1 MKIYFFC
8 REIHFMKI
16 KSMTNKILSI
26 FIVFSFFISC
36 AKEKVLIRNR
46 ERLSDIQR
54 MLSIQKE
61 LTSKSNFRP
70 WSVFNQQLST
80 DEKQA
85 LEFIYAYAPLSDL
98 ADYKPDFF
106 LKNVQYSL
114 KARAEMPWGKT
125 IPEEE
130 FLHFV
135 LPLRVNNENLDNFRE
150 VMYNEITS
158 RVKGLDMRHAA
169 LEINHWCHE
178 KVSYRGTDSRTSAPL
193 STVKKTF
200 GRCGEESTFTVTAL
214 RTAGIPARQV
224 YTPRWAHSD
233 DNHAWV
239 EVWIDGKWHYLGAC
253 EPDADLDMGWFSEP
267 ARRAM
272 LVHTRAYG
280 RYFGEEDVVTV
291 EDRFSELNLT
301 SNYATT
307 KRITIS
313 VKNADGSPADSA
325 KVEYQL
331 YNYAEYYPIATG
343 FTNAKGCASLNTG
356 MGDLVIWAAKKG
368 QFGYQK
374 FSVPEKDT
382 LQLVLNQSTPATPGE
397 TWDLIPPHAAKVEN
411 TVTPEAQKANNI
423 RLTREDSI
431 RNAYMKTFKDSSWVK
446 AFAAKTK
453 LPFDTIYRFIKL
465 SYGNWDQISA
475 YLEKNIPSYRNT
487 VLELAGQLADKDF
500 SDVSESVLTDH
511 LAQTARS
518 GFQKTVLSKELF
530 SKYVLA
536 PRIALENLSPWR
548 SFLANSFGTEMAQ
561 SARNDI
567 SVLTNWIC
575 ENIRIN
581 TVANK
586 HSRAPLTPVGVYN
599 LRVADPLSRD
609 IFFVAACRT
618 FGIPARLNPETQIPE
633 YNKNGQWF
641 RAGFDPEPT
650 AQPKKGLLKLTDKDN
665 PVAPRYYSH
674 YTIGFLK
681 NGFYRTLEFPEGGT
695 LTNLPKPIELETG
708 KYALITGNRQQ
719 DGSVLSKM
727 TFFTIEKGKL
737 TTVPVE
743 LRKQP
748 GLLKPIGKLD
758 FNALEL
764 IKTGDNKATTV
775 SSFINGDYTVLVI
788 LDPDK
793 EPSKHILNDLGPY
806 VDHFN
811 KWGGQ
816 FVFAMPAEKAGQAG
830 VLKTY
835 QLPAKL
841 ESGIDP
847 NDRILNAIS
856 SIYGSSL
863 KDKLPLVLFCDA
875 SGNIYL
881 FSSGYKIGMG
891 EQLLKIISTIESNPP
906 ATKARAS
913 CCKP

>member
-1 MKIYFFC
+1 MASKFLAV
-8 REIHFMKI
+8 
-16 KSMTNKILSI
+16 ILIS
-26 FIVFSFFISC
+26 VLLASC
-36 AKEKVLIRNR
+36 AKRQELIQNPD
-46 ERLSDIQR
+46 RLADIQR
-54 MLSIQKE
+54 MLSVQKE
-61 LTSKSNFRP
+61 LTSKSQVPIWTIFD
-70 WSVFNQQLST
+70 QKLSSE
-80 DEKQA
+80 EKQA
-85 LEFIYAYAPLSDL
+85 LEFVYAYMPLSDL
-98 ADYKPDFF
+98 ADYQPEFF
-106 LKNVQYSL
+106 LKNVQFSL

-158 RVKGLDMRHAA
+158 RVKGMDMKQAA

-178 KVSYRGTDSRTSAPL
+178 KVNYRGTDSRTSAPL

-200 GRCGEESTFTVTAL
+200 GRCGEESTFTVTAM

-239 EVWIDGKWHYLGAC
+239 EVWIDGKWQYLGAC
-253 EPDADLDMGWFSEP
+253 EPDVDLNMGWFSEP
-267 ARRAM
+267 SRRTM

-280 RYFGEEDVVTV
+280 RYMGSEDVVIA

-307 KRITIS
+307 KRITVS
-313 VKNADGSPADSA
+313 VKKADGTPADSA

-343 FTNAKGCASLNTG
+343 FTNTAGFTSLNTG
-356 MGDLVIWAAKKG
+356 MGDLVIWAAKDGK
-368 QFGYQK
+368 FGYQK
-374 FSVPEKDT
+374 LSVPEKDT
-382 LQLVLNQSTPATPGE
+382 LELVLNQSTPANPGE
-397 TWDLIPPHAAKVEN
+397 IYDLVPPHAAKVESS
-411 TVTPEAQKANNI
+411 VTPEAKKANDI
-423 RLTREDSI
+423 RLAKEDSI
-431 RNAYMKTFKDSSWVK
+431 RNATMATFKDSVWI
-446 AFAAKTK
+446 AEFTAKTQ
-453 LPFDTIYRFIKL
+453 LPVDTISRFIKL

-475 YLEKNIPSYRNT
+475 YLEKNAPANRST
-487 VLELAGQLADKDF
+487 VLELAIQLADKDY
-500 SDVSESVLTDH
+500 SDVPETILTDH
-511 LAQTARS
+511 LVQTAQS
-518 GFQKTVLSKELF
+518 GTQKLVPSKELF
-530 SKYVLA
+530 TKYVLG
-536 PRIALENLSPWR
+536 PRIALENLSSWR
-548 SFLANSFGTEMAQ
+548 SFLATSLGAEMAQ
-561 SARNDI
+561 SSCTNI
-567 SVLTNWIC
+567 SVLTNWIR

-586 HSRAPLTPVGVYN
+586 HSRAPLTPIGVYN

-633 YNKNGQWF
+633 YNKNGEWL
-641 RAGFDPEPT
+641 RAGFDAEIV
-650 AQPKKGLLKLTDKDN
+650 AQPEKGLLKLTEKNN
-665 PVAPRYYSH
+665 PVTPQYYLH
-674 YTIGFLK
+674 YTIGFMK
-681 NGFYRTLEFPEGGT
+681 DGFYRTLEFPEGGS
-695 LTNLPKPIELETG
+695 LTNSAKPIELEVG
-708 KYALITGNRQQ
+708 NYSLITGNRLE

-727 TFFTIEKGKL
+727 TFFTIEKGKT

-743 LRKQP
+743 LRKQS
-748 GLLKPIGKLD
+748 GELKPTGKLD
-758 FNALEL
+758 FTTLNLQ
-764 IKTGDNKATTV
+764 KTSDSKIV
-775 SSFINGDYTVLVI
+775 SLSSVVAGKFAVLVV

-835 QLPAKL
+835 QLPSKM

-847 NDRILNAIS
+847 NDQILNAIS
-856 SIYGSSL
+856 AIYGSGL

-875 SGNIYL
+875 TGNVYL
-881 FSSGYKIGMG
+881 YSSGYKIGMG
-891 EQLLKIISTIESNPP
+891 EQLLKVISAIESNPKTVDP
-906 ATKARAS
+906 KAS
-913 CCKP
+913 CSKP

>member
-1 MKIYFFC
+1 MASKFLAV
-8 REIHFMKI
+8 
-16 KSMTNKILSI
+16 ILISVL
-26 FIVFSFFISC
+26 FASC
-36 AKEKVLIRNR
+36 AKKQELIQNPD
-46 ERLSDIQR
+46 RLIDIQR
-54 MLSIQKE
+54 MLTEQKE
-61 LTSKSNFRP
+61 LTSKSQVPIWDIF
-70 WSVFNQQLST
+70 STQLSAE
-80 DEKQA
+80 EKQA
-85 LEFIYAYAPLSDL
+85 LEFVYAYMPLSDL
-98 ADYKPDFF
+98 ADYQPEFF

-150 VMYNEITS
+150 VMYNEITQ
-158 RVKGLDMRHAA
+158 RVKGMDMKQAA

-178 KVSYRGTDSRTSAPL
+178 KVNYRGTDSRTSAPL

-200 GRCGEESTFTVTAL
+200 GRCGEESTFTVTAM

-239 EVWIDGKWHYLGAC
+239 EVWIDGKWQYLGAC
-253 EPDADLDMGWFSEP
+253 EPDVDLNMGWFSEP
-267 ARRAM
+267 SRRTM

-280 RYFGEEDVVTV
+280 RYMGSEDVVIA

-307 KRITIS
+307 KKITVS
-313 VKNADGSPADSA
+313 VKKADGTPADSA

-343 FTNAKGCASLNTG
+343 FTNTAGFTSLNTG
-356 MGDLVIWAAKKG
+356 MGDLVIWAAKDGK
-368 QFGYQK
+368 FGYQK
-374 FSVPEKDT
+374 LSVPEKDT
-382 LQLVLNQSTPATPGE
+382 IELVLNQTTPVNPGE
-397 TWDLIPPHAAKVEN
+397 IFDLVPPHAAKVESS
-411 TVTPEAQKANNI
+411 VTLEAKKANDI
-423 RLTREDSI
+423 RLAKEDSI
-431 RNAYMKTFKDSSWVK
+431 RNATMATFKDSVWI
-446 AFAAKTK
+446 AEFAAKTQ
-453 LPFDTIYRFIKL
+453 LPADTISRFIKL

-475 YLEKNIPSYRNT
+475 CLEKNAPANRST
-487 VLELAGQLADKDF
+487 VLELAIHLADKDY
-500 SDVSESVLTDH
+500 SDVPESILTDH
-511 LAQTARS
+511 LVQTAQS
-518 GFQKTVLSKELF
+518 GTQKLVPSKELF
-530 SKYVLA
+530 TKYVLG

-548 SFLANSFGTEMAQ
+548 SFLDTSFGTEMAQ
-561 SARNDI
+561 SSRNDI
-567 SVLTNWIC
+567 SVLTNWIR

-633 YNKNGQWF
+633 YNKNGEWL
-641 RAGFDPEPT
+641 RAGFDAEIV
-650 AQPKKGLLKLTDKDN
+650 AQPEKGLLKLNEKNN
-665 PVAPRYYSH
+665 PVTPQYYLH

-681 NGFYRTLEFPEGGT
+681 NGFYRTLEFPEGAS
-695 LTNLPKPIELETG
+695 LTNTANPFELEVG
-708 KYALITGNRQQ
+708 NYSLITGNRLE
-719 DGSVLSKM
+719 DGSVLSSM
-727 TFFTIEKGKL
+727 TFFTIEKGK
-737 TTVPVE
+737 TNTVPVE
-743 LRKQP
+743 LRKQSGELRP
-748 GLLKPIGKLD
+748 SGKLD
-758 FNALEL
+758 LTTLNLQ
-764 IKTGDNKATTV
+764 KTSDSQTV
-775 SSFINGDYTVLVI
+775 SLSSVVAGKYAVLVV

-835 QLPAKL
+835 QLPSKM

-847 NDRILNAIS
+847 NDQILNAIS
-856 SIYGSSL
+856 AIYGSGL

-875 SGNIYL
+875 TGNVYL
-881 FSSGYKIGMG
+881 YSSGYKIGMG
-891 EQLLKIISTIESNPP
+891 EQILKVISAIESNPKTVDP
-906 ATKARAS
+906 KAS
-913 CCKP
+913 CSKP

>member
-1 MKIYFFC
+1 M
-8 REIHFMKI
+8 
-16 KSMTNKILSI
+16 
-26 FIVFSFFISC
+26 
-36 AKEKVLIRNR
+36 
-46 ERLSDIQR
+46 
-54 MLSIQKE
+54 
-61 LTSKSNFRP
+61 
-70 WSVFNQQLST
+70 
-80 DEKQA
+80 
-85 LEFIYAYAPLSDL
+85 PLSDL
-98 ADYKPDFF
+98 ADYQPEFF

-150 VMYNEITS
+150 VMYNEITQ
-158 RVKGLDMRHAA
+158 RVKSMDMKQAA

-178 KVSYRGTDSRTSAPL
+178 KVNYRGTDSRTSAPL

-200 GRCGEESTFTVTAL
+200 GRCGEESTFTVTAM

-239 EVWIDGKWHYLGAC
+239 EVWIDGKWQYLGAC
-253 EPDADLDMGWFSEP
+253 EPDVDLNMGWFSEP
-267 ARRAM
+267 SRRTM

-280 RYFGEEDVVTV
+280 RYMGSEDVVIA

-307 KRITIS
+307 KKITIS
-313 VKNADGSPADSA
+313 VKKADGTPADSA

-343 FTNAKGCASLNTG
+343 FTNTAGLTSLNTG
-356 MGDLVIWAAKKG
+356 MGDLVIWAAKDGK
-368 QFGYQK
+368 FGYQK
-374 FSVPEKDT
+374 LSVPEKDT
-382 LQLVLNQSTPATPGE
+382 LELVLNQTSPVNPGE
-397 TWDLIPPHAAKVEN
+397 IFDLVPPHAAKVESS
-411 TVTPEAQKANNI
+411 VTPEAKKANDI
-423 RLTREDSI
+423 RLAKEDSI
-431 RNAYMKTFKDSSWVK
+431 RNATMAMFKDSVWI
-446 AFAAKTK
+446 AEFAAKTQF
-453 LPFDTIYRFIKL
+453 PADTISRLIKL

-475 YLEKNIPSYRNT
+475 YLEKNAPAYRST
-487 VLELAGQLADKDF
+487 VLELAIQLADKDY
-500 SDVSESVLTDH
+500 SDVPETILTNH
-511 LAQTARS
+511 LAQTAQS
-518 GFQKTVLSKELF
+518 GTQKLVPSKELF
-530 SKYVLA
+530 TKYILG

-548 SFLANSFGTEMAQ
+548 SFLATSFGAEMAQ
-561 SARNDI
+561 STRNDI
-567 SVLTNWIC
+567 SVLTNWIR
-575 ENIRIN
+575 ENIRVN

-586 HSRAPLTPVGVYN
+586 HSRAPLTPIGVYN

-633 YNKNGQWF
+633 YNQNGQWL
-641 RAGFDPEPT
+641 RAGFDPEVI
-650 AQPKKGLLKLTDKDN
+650 AQPEIGLLKLTEKNN
-665 PVAPRYYSH
+665 PVTPQYYLH

-681 NGFYRTLEFPEGGT
+681 DGFYRTLEFPEGGS
-695 LTNLPKPIELETG
+695 LTNSAKPIELEVG
-708 KYALITGNRQQ
+708 HYSLITGNRLE
-719 DGSVLSKM
+719 DGSVLSSM
-727 TFFTIEKGKL
+727 TFFTIEKGKT

-743 LRKQP
+743 LRKQS
-748 GLLKPIGKLD
+748 GELKPTGKLD
-758 FNALEL
+758 FNVLNL
-764 IKTGDNKATTV
+764 QKTSDSQIV
-775 SSFINGDYTVLVI
+775 SLSSVVAGKYAVLVV

-835 QLPAKL
+835 QLPAQL

-847 NDRILNAIS
+847 NDQILNAIS
-856 SIYGSSL
+856 AIYGSGL

-875 SGNIYL
+875 TGNVYL
-881 FSSGYKIGMG
+881 YSSGYKIGMG
-891 EQLLKIISTIESNPP
+891 EQLLKVISAIESNPKTVDP
-906 ATKARAS
+906 KAS
-913 CCKP
+913 CSKP

>member
-1 MKIYFFC
+1 MA
-8 REIHFMKI
+8 
-16 KSMTNKILSI
+16 NKFIIVILI
-26 FIVFSFFISC
+26 TFLFASC
-36 AKEKVLIRNR
+36 AKKKSLIQNP
-46 ERLSDIQR
+46 ERLEDIQR

-61 LTSKSNFRP
+61 LTSKSQIP
-70 WSVFNQQLST
+70 IWDILNQQLSPE
-80 DEKQA
+80 EKQA
-85 LEFIYAYAPLSDL
+85 LEFVYAYMPLSDL
-98 ADYKPDFF
+98 ADYQSEFF
-106 LKNVQYSL
+106 LKNVQFSL

-150 VMYNEITS
+150 VMYDEITQ
-158 RVKGLDMRHAA
+158 RVKGMDMKQAA

-178 KVSYRGTDSRTSAPL
+178 KVNYRGTDSRTSAPL

-200 GRCGEESTFTVTAL
+200 GRCGEESTFTVSAM

-239 EVWIDGKWHYLGAC
+239 EVWIDGKWLYLGAC
-253 EPDADLDMGWFSEP
+253 EPDVDLNMGWFSEP
-267 ARRAM
+267 SRRTM

-280 RYFGEEDVVTV
+280 RYLGIEDVVIA

-307 KRITIS
+307 KNITVS
-313 VKNADGSPADSA
+313 VKNADGTPADSA

-343 FTNAKGCASLNTG
+343 FTNTSGFTSLNTG
-356 MGDLVIWAAKKG
+356 MGDLVIWAAKDG
-368 QFGYQK
+368 NFGYQK
-374 FSVPEKDT
+374 LSVPEKDT
-382 LQLVLNQSTPATPGE
+382 LELVLNQSTPVNPGE
-397 TWDLIPPHAAKVEN
+397 IFDLVPPHAAKVESS
-411 TVTPEAQKANNI
+411 VTPEAKKANDI
-423 RLTREDSI
+423 RLAKEDSI
-431 RNAYMKTFKDSSWVK
+431 RNATMGTFKNSVWI
-446 AFAAKTK
+446 AEFAAKTK
-453 LPFDTIYRFIKL
+453 LPVDTISRLIKL

-475 YLEKNIPSYRNT
+475 YLEKNALANRST
-487 VLELAGQLADKDF
+487 VLELAIQLADKDY
-500 SDVSESVLTDH
+500 SDVPESILTDH
-511 LAQTARS
+511 LVQTAQS
-518 GFQKTVLSKELF
+518 GTQKLVPSKELF
-530 SKYVLA
+530 TKYVLG

-548 SFLANSFGTEMAQ
+548 SFLATSLGAEMAQ
-561 SARNDI
+561 SSRTDI
-567 SVLTNWIC
+567 SALTNWIRQ
-575 ENIRIN
+575 NIRIN

-586 HSRAPLTPVGVYN
+586 HSRAPITPIGVYN
-599 LRVADPLSRD
+599 LRAADPLSRD

-633 YNKNGQWF
+633 YNKNDEWL
-641 RAGFDPEPT
+641 RAGFDAEIV
-650 AQPKKGLLKLTDKDN
+650 AQPEKGLLKLTEKNN
-665 PVAPRYYSH
+665 PVTPQYYLH

-681 NGFYRTLEFPEGGT
+681 NGFYRTLEFPEGAS
-695 LTNLPKPIELETG
+695 LTNTAKPFELEVG
-708 KYALITGNRQQ
+708 QYSLITGNRLE
-719 DGSVLSKM
+719 DGSVLSSM
-727 TFFTIEKGKL
+727 TFFTIEKGKT

-743 LRKQP
+743 LRKQS
-748 GLLKPIGKLD
+748 GELKPTGKLD
-758 FNALEL
+758 FNAMNLQ
-764 IKTGDNKATTV
+764 KTSDGNVV
-775 SSFINGDYTVLVI
+775 SLSSVVLGKYTVLVV

-835 QLPAKL
+835 QLPDKM
-841 ESGIDP
+841 ESGIDT
-847 NDRILNAIS
+847 NDQILKAIS
-856 SIYGSSL
+856 AVYGSGL

-875 SGNIYL
+875 AGNVYL

-891 EQLLKIISTIESNPP
+891 EQLLKIISAVESNSKTVDP
-906 ATKARAS
+906 KAS
-913 CCKP
+913 CSKP